1 MDEMSEKARLNEL
14 TIEFNRAALGA
25 VGQSVL
31 ELREHLNEL
40 QATLMAITACYR
52 MGLAIDQKHISSMLV
67 ANERYMVLM
76 EELAQILKG
85 MSEV

>member
-1 MDEMSEKARLNEL
+1 MDEMSERAKLNEL
-14 TIEFNRAALGA
+14 TIDFNRAALGA

-40 QATLMAITACYR
+40 QATLMAVIACYR
-52 MGLAIDQKHISSMLV
+52 MGLAIDQEHIGHMLV
-67 ANERYMVLM
+67 SNERHMVLM